1 MEPARLTLGISD
13 ARGHGL
19 HAALLAALTTTAL
32 RNSRRGGARLVEQAA
47 AANAALSAEF
57 GAEDFVTAALLVTD
71 VPSGAVALVNA
82 GHLPP
87 LLLRGEGWSAV
98 GAQSQPPLGM
108 FAQTAYRPQRL
119 DLLAG
124 DRLVLVTDGI
134 VEATPEGGTT
144 FGQARLVE
152 LLVATRSLPPAETVR
167 LVTREVLDHR
177 AGQLDDDAS
186 VVVLDWAGSG

>member
-47 AANAALSAEF
+47 ANAALSAEF
-57 GAEDFVTAALLVTD
+57 GAEDFVTAALLVAD

-87 LLLRGEGWSAV
+87 LLLRGEGSSAV

-108 FAQTAYRPQRL
+108 FAQTAYRLQRL

-124 DRLVLVTDGI
+124 DRLVVVTDGI

-144 FGQARLVE
+144 FAQVRLVE